1 MNKKDKLK
9 LDLLSNIKDEII
21 DKQSEKRYKLMTSK
35 RRRFPKWIIPTGAA
49 AAIFIAAL
57 IPILILLFSKQVP
70 IYEGMTVLENFDG
83 STAKAAPS
91 YRIDMLTSTDNN
103 GNHYGHDKK
112 PISDIVEEDPTISLT
127 VPEQQMYYA
136 DPGQDIYI
144 NIHISNPDNFVILS
158 FMLNGKTYSS
168 YMFEEGSDME
178 NIVLKVNVGDAAG
191 VVEYTIDAIKYVD
204 GTQIK
209 DVIMEG
215 DRTVKVGVYSEGI
228 QPEASITNELVG
240 INEISF
246 TASLSDKYNLIE
258 RSGGKAYAILFGE
271 ENIIAYKELT
281 AEETEI
287 VFDGLDTSTS
297 YRYGIV
303 AYYDSLDGNGLSAQ
317 VMLEKE
323 FTTQSVVAIEGVNV
337 DQTGIDFG
345 VIFNEAFESKA
356 LSSMTLYHGEEKVKE
371 FDVSGDIT
379 QRTFSAAELLSNNTY
394 RLVLTYENLGQ
405 TETVE
410 FELTTEA
417 KATPEI
423 EITTPTK
430 TQTSVSFEIT
440 ETDTDSVGAVT
451 KIELVH
457 ANGTIE
463 AKSLEAREFA
473 DLLSNNEYTVKIT
486 YTYDLNDGI
495 GEQTIV
501 KELAITTDAKAKP
514 DVKITENSKTQTS
527 IKFDVAVADVDSVGE
542 ITKLEL
548 IHGEDVQNIT
558 DLDTREFTD
567 LLSNNKYTVKVTYT
581 YDLNDGI
588 GEQTIV
594 KELAITTEA
603 KTAPSFEVK
612 NETITTAGIDAS
624 YDIADVDNIL
634 SYYKVELYKG
644 ETLVSENEAKKIS
657 FTSLDYYTDY
667 TVRITYK
674 YDLNDGNGEQ
684 TATYDYKFKTLPYI
698 DVTDCKIANT
708 GAVSEGETIFMQVKL
723 DNPLGMSVESVVV
736 NGETYAVTGSSTT
749 NKIFV
754 EIVYNGQFD
763 GGDTYLKVDKVKA
776 KIDNTTLTVEPE
788 TELSDNVFINGKLE
802 VLKIEFVNDD
812 FEPIDWAFPSETVY
826 VMITLDNPTGY
837 TVDRLDEVYADVDLI
852 KLDDN
857 HWYFAV
863 EIYEDHYGWYDVSL
877 TGLTYSNEYITK
889 SIIYSDMICH
899 FFRLKSDE
907 IRYISTP
914 DELKITGD
922 GDGYYYELTN
932 DIDLSGIEWIGS
944 GFHGVLDGKGHSIEN
959 MSFVGTIKNANACL
973 GLFRNGCGIIQNLN
987 IKEATIIAEVTS
999 DDGGSYSVSCGAF
1012 IGVCES
1018 YNLILDNC
1026 TVDEYSVLTVKNSVA
1041 VASVGGLIGFGNA
1054 TITNCSNAG
1063 SISVTG
1069 SVVYTGGLIGDGRA
1083 AITNCSN
1090 AGSISV
1096 TGSIVYTGG
1105 LIGDGR
1111 ATITNCSNAGSI
1123 SATGSE
1129 VWSGGL
1135 IGCSRAFITIINS
1148 TNNGD
1153 VTATG
1158 TTKWSGI
1165 GGLIGLGFESMTVIN
1180 CDNNGNITATNVA
1193 DIFNAGGIIGYV
1205 DGAGSTSLT
1214 NCNNSGDM
1222 VIENTSI
1229 VYSAA
1234 RVGGI
1239 LGGSYNDQICTV
1251 KNCINSGNVN
1261 VSNSESSV
1269 GGLIGWNESGNMTVD
1284 SCANSGNVTATNGY
1298 AGGIV
1303 GNNYATITNCTNN
1316 GNVTAGGATGG
1327 IVGYNEGSGSISDC
1341 VNSGSVA
1348 DTVGYTGGIAGYNFG
1363 TITNSYSLTS
1373 GDGVNGKSCTV
1384 DQLNSK
1390 EFYTE
1395 TLGWS
1400 EDVWD
1405 FSELDIING
1414 KYPGLKG

>member
-486 YTYDLNDGI
+486 YT
-495 GEQTIV
+495 
-501 KELAITTDAKAKP
+501 
-514 DVKITENSKTQTS
+514 
-527 IKFDVAVADVDSVGE
+527 
-542 ITKLEL
+542 
-548 IHGEDVQNIT
+548 
-558 DLDTREFTD
+558 
-567 LLSNNKYTVKVTYT
+567 
-581 YDLNDGI
+581 
-588 GEQTIV
+588 
-594 KELAITTEA
+594 
-603 KTAPSFEVK
+603 
-612 NETITTAGIDAS
+612 
-624 YDIADVDNIL
+624 
-634 SYYKVELYKG
+634 
-644 ETLVSENEAKKIS
+644 
-657 FTSLDYYTDY
+657 
-667 TVRITYK
+667 
-674 YDLNDGNGEQ
+674 
-684 TATYDYKFKTLPYI
+684 
-698 DVTDCKIANT
+698 
-708 GAVSEGETIFMQVKL
+708 
-723 DNPLGMSVESVVV
+723 
-736 NGETYAVTGSSTT
+736 
-749 NKIFV
+749 
-754 EIVYNGQFD
+754 
-763 GGDTYLKVDKVKA
+763 
-776 KIDNTTLTVEPE
+776 
-788 TELSDNVFINGKLE
+788 
-802 VLKIEFVNDD
+802 
-812 FEPIDWAFPSETVY
+812 
-826 VMITLDNPTGY
+826 
-837 TVDRLDEVYADVDLI
+837 
-852 KLDDN
+852 
-857 HWYFAV
+857 
-863 EIYEDHYGWYDVSL
+863 
-877 TGLTYSNEYITK
+877 
-889 SIIYSDMICH
+889 
-899 FFRLKSDE
+899 
-907 IRYISTP
+907 
-914 DELKITGD
+914 
-922 GDGYYYELTN
+922 
-932 DIDLSGIEWIGS
+932 
-944 GFHGVLDGKGHSIEN
+944 
-959 MSFVGTIKNANACL
+959 
-973 GLFRNGCGIIQNLN
+973 
-987 IKEATIIAEVTS
+987 
-999 DDGGSYSVSCGAF
+999 
-1012 IGVCES
+1012 
-1018 YNLILDNC
+1018 
-1026 TVDEYSVLTVKNSVA
+1026 
-1041 VASVGGLIGFGNA
+1041 
-1054 TITNCSNAG
+1054 
-1063 SISVTG
+1063 
-1069 SVVYTGGLIGDGRA
+1069 
-1083 AITNCSN
+1083 
-1090 AGSISV
+1090 
-1096 TGSIVYTGG
+1096 
-1105 LIGDGR
+1105 
-1111 ATITNCSNAGSI
+1111 
-1123 SATGSE
+1123 
-1129 VWSGGL
+1129 
-1135 IGCSRAFITIINS
+1135 
-1148 TNNGD
+1148 
-1153 VTATG
+1153 
-1158 TTKWSGI
+1158 
-1165 GGLIGLGFESMTVIN
+1165 
-1180 CDNNGNITATNVA
+1180 
-1193 DIFNAGGIIGYV
+1193 
-1205 DGAGSTSLT
+1205 
-1214 NCNNSGDM
+1214 
-1222 VIENTSI
+1222 
-1229 VYSAA
+1229 
-1234 RVGGI
+1234 
-1239 LGGSYNDQICTV
+1239 
-1251 KNCINSGNVN
+1251 
-1261 VSNSESSV
+1261 
-1269 GGLIGWNESGNMTVD
+1269 
-1284 SCANSGNVTATNGY
+1284 
-1298 AGGIV
+1298 
-1303 GNNYATITNCTNN
+1303 
-1316 GNVTAGGATGG
+1316 
-1327 IVGYNEGSGSISDC
+1327 
-1341 VNSGSVA
+1341 
-1348 DTVGYTGGIAGYNFG
+1348 
-1363 TITNSYSLTS
+1363 
-1373 GDGVNGKSCTV
+1373 
-1384 DQLNSK
+1384 
-1390 EFYTE
+1390 
-1395 TLGWS
+1395 
-1400 EDVWD
+1400 
-1405 FSELDIING
+1405 
-1414 KYPGLKG
+1414 